1 VETKPAPYEII
12 GLIVL
17 GLIALVPILI
27 TIPPNNAYDSFIGAL
42 EYLVTGLIYVLGE
55 IWGLLY
61 WRRQKHRLALLAFI
75 FVSITFLLSFGALL
89 SLLKG

>member
-1 VETKPAPYEII
+1 MKTKPAPYEII

-17 GLIALVPILI
+17 GLIAFLPLLILA
-27 TIPPNNAYDSFIGAL
+27 PANSVYDGLIGVL
-42 EYLVTGLIYVLGE
+42 EYLTTGLIYVLGE

-61 WRRQKHRLALLAFI
+61 WRHHKHQWSLLAFI